1 MSIFD
6 GEKPMVLWYGGIGLD
21 VYLVTC
27 FCNIVGGIMLMMDI
41 LKVSV
46 LGGYVDMLMI
56 LIANLWD
63 VLGITSVDV
72 LDSLT
77 AIGKLQE
84 LGLIVQLS
92 LELG

>member
-1 MSIFD
+1 
-6 GEKPMVLWYGGIGLD
+6 MVLWYGGIGLD

-27 FCNIVGGIMLMMDI
+27 FCNILGRIMLMMDI

-56 LIANLWD
+56 RIANLWD
-63 VLGITSVDV
+63 VLGITSV
-72 LDSLT
+72 T
-77 AIGKLQE
+77 AIGKLRE

>member
-56 LIANLWD
+56 RIANLWD
-63 VLGITSVDV
+63 VLGITSV
-72 LDSLT
+72 T
-77 AIGKLQE
+77 AIGKLRE

>member
-1 MSIFD
+1 
-6 GEKPMVLWYGGIGLD
+6 
-21 VYLVTC
+21 
-27 FCNIVGGIMLMMDI
+27 MMDI

-56 LIANLWD
+56 RIANLWD
-63 VLGITSVDV
+63 VFGITSVDV

>member
-27 FCNIVGGIMLMMDI
+27 FCNILGRIMLMMDI

-56 LIANLWD
+56 RIANLWD
-63 VLGITSVDV
+63 VLGITSV
-72 LDSLT
+72 T
-77 AIGKLQE
+77 AIGKLRE

>member
-1 MSIFD
+1 
-6 GEKPMVLWYGGIGLD
+6 MVLWYGGIGLD

-56 LIANLWD
+56 RIANLWD
-63 VLGITSVDV
+63 VLGITSV
-72 LDSLT
+72 T
-77 AIGKLQE
+77 AIGKLRE

>member
-1 MSIFD
+1 
-6 GEKPMVLWYGGIGLD
+6 
-21 VYLVTC
+21 
-27 FCNIVGGIMLMMDI
+27 MMDI
-41 LKVSV
+41 LKVSA

-56 LIANLWD
+56 LIAKLWD
-63 VLGITSVDV
+63 VLGIISVDV

-77 AIGKLQE
+77 AIGKLRE

>member
-1 MSIFD
+1 
-6 GEKPMVLWYGGIGLD
+6 
-21 VYLVTC
+21 
-27 FCNIVGGIMLMMDI
+27 MMDI

-63 VLGITSVDV
+63 VLGITSV
-72 LDSLT
+72 T
-77 AIGKLQE
+77 AIGKLRE

-92 LELG
+92 LKLG

>member
-1 MSIFD
+1 
-6 GEKPMVLWYGGIGLD
+6 
-21 VYLVTC
+21 
-27 FCNIVGGIMLMMDI
+27 MMDI

>member
-56 LIANLWD
+56 RIANL
-63 VLGITSVDV
+63 
-72 LDSLT
+72 
-77 AIGKLQE
+77 
-84 LGLIVQLS
+84 
-92 LELG
+92 